1 MSHCPE
7 SNHCP
12 TKRSHLSAEPS
23 VPASGTDNSRS
34 FDRESVSLSHVPTPV
49 PQADETPRL
58 EHKLLLVHKI
68 LFKMSHCLMYRITF
82 PQVDEILDVGL
93 IAGIAVGDG
102 TRFPTH
108 AEIDV
113 RAGYRRRWTLPRIQ
127 RNGFAKYLVRECL
140 PLVPGTS

>member
-49 PQADETPRL
+49 PQGDETPRL

-68 LFKMSHCLMYRITF
+68 LFKMSQCLMYRIHFST
-82 PQVDEILDVGL
+82 IG
-93 IAGIAVGDG
+93 G
-102 TRFPTH
+102 TPRARFLPT
-108 AEIDV
+108 V
-113 RAGYRRRWTLPRIQ
+113 TG
-127 RNGFAKYLVRECL
+127 G
-140 PLVPGTS
+140 

>member
-34 FDRESVSLSHVPTPV
+34 FDRESVSLSHVPNPV
-49 PQADETPRL
+49 PQADETPHL

-82 PQVDEILDVGL
+82 STSRLPHVARITSGHAPQVSERADDP
-93 IAGIAVGDG
+93 
-102 TRFPTH
+102 TRVTVELLSGRKVLH
-108 AEIDV
+108 
-113 RAGYRRRWTLPRIQ
+113 R
-127 RNGFAKYLVRECL
+127 
-140 PLVPGTS
+140 